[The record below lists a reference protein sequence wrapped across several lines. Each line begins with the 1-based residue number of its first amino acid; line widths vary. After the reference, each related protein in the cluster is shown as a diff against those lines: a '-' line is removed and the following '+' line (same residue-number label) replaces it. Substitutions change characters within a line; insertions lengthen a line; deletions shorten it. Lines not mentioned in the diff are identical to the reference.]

1 MSEYFV
7 PAGSGEAEF
16 VEKRSS
22 FLGHV
27 RFVET
32 EDAARDFINEMKK
45 KHYDARH
52 NCWCYMIREGA
63 VRYSD
68 DGEPQGTAG
77 LPMLE
82 VFKREG
88 VENVVCVVTRYFG
101 GVLLGTGGLLR
112 AYTKSAKDALDAAG
126 IAAVRRWVK
135 LEVGCPYSLF
145 ERMKTECLSL
155 DGAVQNVDYGA
166 TVLLSLLLPENNAE
180 AFSARVT
187 ELSMQRAGC
196 RRGAYAGQNKMK
208 ADRRYVFG
216 SCQLN
221 FFGGTAVPP
230 KIFSRKFKINCREMR
245 ICVV

>member
-32 EDAARDFINEMKK
+32 EDAAREFINEMKK

-52 NCWCYMIREGA
+52 NCWCYIIRGGA

-82 VFKREG
+82 VFKREE

-135 LEVGCPYSLF
+135 LEAACPYSLL
-145 ERMKTECLSL
+145 ERMKTECFALE
-155 DGAVQNVDYGA
+155 GAVSDVEYGA
-166 TVLLSLLLPENNAE
+166 DVRMTLLLPETKSE
-180 AFSARVT
+180 EFQARVT
-187 ELSMQRAGC
+187 ELS
-196 RRGAYAGQNKMK
+196 AGQSR
-208 ADRRYVFG
+208 A
-216 SCQLN
+216 Q
-221 FFGGTAVPP
+221 AVGEELMPVRV
-230 KIFSRKFKINCREMR
+230 K
-245 ICVV
+245 

>member
-32 EDAARDFINEMKK
+32 EDAAREFINEMKK

-52 NCWCYMIREGA
+52 NCWCYIIRGGA

-135 LEVGCPYSLF
+135 LEAACPYSLL
-145 ERMKTECLSL
+145 ERKKTECLAL
-155 DGAVQNVDYGA
+155 EGAVSDVEYGA
-166 TVLLSLLLPENNAE
+166 DVRMTFLLPESRSE
-180 AFSARVT
+180 EFQARVT
-187 ELSMQRAGC
+187 ELS
-196 RRGAYAGQNKMK
+196 AGQSS
-208 ADRRYVFG
+208 A
-216 SCQLN
+216 Q
-221 FFGGTAVPP
+221 AVGEELMPVRV
-230 KIFSRKFKINCREMR
+230 K
-245 ICVV
+245 

>member
-1 MSEYFV
+1 MSEYFI
-7 PAGSGEAEF
+7 PAGNGEAEF

-32 EDAARDFINEMKK
+32 EEAAREFINEMKK

-52 NCWCYMIREGA
+52 NCWCYIIRGGA

-88 VENVVCVVTRYFG
+88 IENIVCVVTRYFG

-112 AYTKSAKDALDAAG
+112 AYTKSAKDALDNAG
-126 IAAVRRWVK
+126 VAAVRRWVK
-135 LEVGCPYSLF
+135 TIVECPYSLL
-145 ERMKTECLSL
+145 ERIKLECISLGGSVQDTE
-155 DGAVQNVDYGA
+155 YGSGV
-166 TVLLSLLLPENNAE
+166 VLRLLLPEGE
-180 AFSARVT
+180 GDAFAARVT
-187 ELSMQRAGC
+187 EISAGAC
-196 RRGAYAGQNKMK
+196 HAIPSGEEFMP
-208 ADRRYVFG
+208 V
-216 SCQLN
+216 
-221 FFGGTAVPP
+221 
-230 KIFSRKFKINCREMR
+230 R
-245 ICVV
+245 IK

>member
-27 RFVET
+27 RFAET
-32 EDAARDFINEMKK
+32 EDAAREFINEMKK

-52 NCWCYMIREGA
+52 NCWCYIIRGGA

-82 VFKREG
+82 VFRREG

-135 LEVGCPYSLF
+135 LEAACPYSLL
-145 ERMKTECLSL
+145 ERMKTECLAL
-155 DGAVQNVDYGA
+155 EGAVSDVEYGA
-166 TVLLSLLLPENNAE
+166 DVRMSFLLPEAKAE
-180 AFSARVT
+180 AFCARVT
-187 ELSMQRAGC
+187 ELS
-196 RRGAYAGQNKMK
+196 AGQSSAK
-208 ADRRYVFG
+208 AVGEELMPVRV
-216 SCQLN
+216 
-221 FFGGTAVPP
+221 
-230 KIFSRKFKINCREMR
+230 K
-245 ICVV
+245 

>member
-27 RFVET
+27 RFAGT
-32 EDAARDFINEMKK
+32 EDAAREFINDMKK

-52 NCWCYMIREGA
+52 NCWCYIIREGA

-82 VFKREG
+82 VFRREG

-135 LEVGCPYSLF
+135 IETVCPYSLL
-145 ERMKTECLSL
+145 ERMKTECMALE
-155 DGAVQNVDYGA
+155 GAVSDVEYGA
-166 TVLLSLLLPENNAE
+166 DVRMSFLLPEAKAE
-180 AFSARVT
+180 AFCARVT
-187 ELSMQRAGC
+187 ELS
-196 RRGAYAGQNKMK
+196 AGQSSAK
-208 ADRRYVFG
+208 AVGEELMPVRVR
-216 SCQLN
+216 
-221 FFGGTAVPP
+221 
-230 KIFSRKFKINCREMR
+230 
-245 ICVV
+245 

>member
-1 MSEYFV
+1 MSEFCI
-7 PAGSGEAEF
+7 PTSAGEAEF
-16 VEKRSS
+16 TEKRSR

-27 RFVET
+27 RPVET
-32 EDAARDFINEMKK
+32 EEDAKAFIAEMKK
-45 KHYDARH
+45 KYYDARH
-52 NCWCYMIREGA
+52 NCWCYIIRGGA

-135 LEVGCPYSLF
+135 LEAACPYSLL
-145 ERMKTECLSL
+145 ERKKTECLAL
-155 DGAVQNVDYGA
+155 EGAVSDVEYGA
-166 TVLLSLLLPENNAE
+166 DVRMTFLLPESRSE
-180 AFSARVT
+180 EFQARVT
-187 ELSMQRAGC
+187 ELS
-196 RRGAYAGQNKMK
+196 AGQSS
-208 ADRRYVFG
+208 A
-216 SCQLN
+216 Q
-221 FFGGTAVPP
+221 AVGEELMPVRV
-230 KIFSRKFKINCREMR
+230 K
-245 ICVV
+245 

>member
-27 RFVET
+27 RFAGT
-32 EDAARDFINEMKK
+32 EDAAREFINEMKK

-52 NCWCYMIREGA
+52 NCWCYIIREGA

-82 VFKREG
+82 VFRREG

-135 LEVGCPYSLF
+135 LETVCPYSLL
-145 ERMKTECLSL
+145 ERMKTECMALE
-155 DGAVQNVDYGA
+155 GAVSDVEYGA
-166 TVLLSLLLPENNAE
+166 DVRMSFLLPEAKAE
-180 AFSARVT
+180 AFCARVT
-187 ELSMQRAGC
+187 ELS
-196 RRGAYAGQNKMK
+196 AGQSR
-208 ADRRYVFG
+208 A
-216 SCQLN
+216 Q
-221 FFGGTAVPP
+221 AVGEELIPVRV
-230 KIFSRKFKINCREMR
+230 K
-245 ICVV
+245 

>member
-27 RFVET
+27 RFAGT
-32 EDAARDFINEMKK
+32 EDAAREFINDMKK

-52 NCWCYMIREGA
+52 NCWCYIIREGA

-82 VFKREG
+82 VFRREG

-135 LEVGCPYSLF
+135 LETACPYSLL
-145 ERMKTECLSL
+145 ERMKTECLAL
-155 DGAVQNVDYGA
+155 DGAVENIEYGA
-166 TVLLSLLLPENNAE
+166 DVRLTLLLPEEKAE
-180 AFSARVT
+180 EFQARVT
-187 ELSMQRAGC
+187 ELS
-196 RRGAYAGQNKMK
+196 AGQSSAK
-208 ADRRYVFG
+208 AVGEELMPVRVR
-216 SCQLN
+216 
-221 FFGGTAVPP
+221 
-230 KIFSRKFKINCREMR
+230 
-245 ICVV
+245 